1 MRRTDMGTS
10 IGWLVAL
17 ACAMLFGCASIRS
30 EPPTVDVTGEWVGQW
45 TNAGNSG
52 GMTMTLKQV
61 EGVVTGD
68 VTVLPVTLQL
78 SGPAHGSVEGNVLL
92 ISYRGSGADLTVRDD
107 EMTGKSRLGS
117 TLSFRR
123 K

>member
-1 MRRTDMGTS
+1 
-10 IGWLVAL
+10 
-17 ACAMLFGCASIRS
+17 
-30 EPPTVDVTGEWVGQW
+30 
-45 TNAGNSG
+45 
-52 GMTMTLKQV
+52 
-61 EGVVTGD
+61 
-68 VTVLPVTLQL
+68 L
-78 SGPAHGSVEGNVLL
+78 S

>member
-1 MRRTDMGTS
+1 MGKS
-10 IGWLVAL
+10 IGWSVAL
-17 ACAMLFGCASIRS
+17 ACAMLFGCASTRS
-30 EPPTVDVTGEWVGQW
+30 GPPNVDVTGEWVGQW

-61 EGVVTGD
+61 DGAVTGD
-68 VTVLPVTLQL
+68 VIVLPATMQM
-78 SGPAHGSVEGNVLL
+78 SGPAHGSVEGNVLS
-92 ISYRGSGADLTVRDD
+92 ISYRGSGADLTVRGD

>member
-1 MRRTDMGTS
+1 MDMGKS
-10 IGWLVAL
+10 IGWFVAL
-17 ACAMLFGCASIRS
+17 ASMMLLGCASTRS
-30 EPPTVDVTGEWVGQW
+30 APSTANVTGEWVGQW

-52 GMTMTLKQV
+52 DITMTLKQV
-61 EGVVTGD
+61 DGVVTGD
-68 VTVLPVTLQL
+68 MIVLPTTMQM
-78 SGPAHGSVEGNVLL
+78 SGPVHGSVEGNVF
-92 ISYRGSGADLTVRDD
+92 SYTTRGSGAELTVTGD